1 MMKKTFIT
9 IFILITLYSFSSEKI
24 VILDFAKMVLEMNGY
39 NVVTSN
45 SGENGLEVI
54 SKEFSNIDIVI
65 LDLMMPGLSGWETL
79 KKIRENHTK
88 QDLPVIIFTGNV
100 REKENLA
107 SNEMAEEISDFILKP
122 VSYEDLLARIAQAIN
137 K

>member
-1 MMKKTFIT
+1 MSTVLVIDD
-9 IFILITLYSFSSEKI
+9 EI

>member
-1 MMKKTFIT
+1 VSTVLVIDD
-9 IFILITLYSFSSEKI
+9 EI